1 MRTPLPA
8 TNSSTGPDACAM
20 LVTGGP
26 SVRCEEG
33 GGMPHDCAPV
43 ARRKSLICRGYSL
56 GETTACRGCGRI
68 FNLRTFTMPT
78 DIGPFQHKRGLNVVL
93 RGRVLF

>member
-1 MRTPLPA
+1 MRIPVPA

-26 SVRCEEG
+26 SGEEG
-33 GGMPHDCAPV
+33 ATCLMIARPV
-43 ARRKSLICRGYSL
+43 ARRKSLICRCYSL